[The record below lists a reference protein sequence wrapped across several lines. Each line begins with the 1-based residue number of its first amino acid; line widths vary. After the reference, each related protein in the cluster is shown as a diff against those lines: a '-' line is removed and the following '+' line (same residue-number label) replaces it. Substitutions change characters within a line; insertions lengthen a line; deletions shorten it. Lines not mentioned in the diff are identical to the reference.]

1 MSLLVTLLVFIA
13 VVAVVTLVGMRL
25 YVRPKEAMERVAG
38 GIDQTEHM
46 PAHPS
51 LAIYEL
57 IKRLGNFIPQSPKDV
72 TVMQRRLIRA
82 GIRNENALKILYGAK
97 FVCGVSFPLLM
108 GLGGSTSS
116 MEPSNKI
123 FGVLGAAA
131 AGFFLP
137 NEYVRRMAS
146 KRQKEIAR
154 GLANALDL
162 LVVCVESGLGLD
174 QAILQ
179 VSKELEHAH
188 PEISEEFGFVNL
200 ELKAGKRRVDAL
212 RNLAE
217 RTGVDDLK
225 KLVAVL
231 IQADRFGTGVAV
243 SLRQHS
249 DFMRVQARQIAEEKA
264 AKLGVKLIFPIFF
277 CILPSLFVVTVGP
290 VAVKIMR
297 ELVPMMNSIQYGLKL
312 RTKEAH

>member
-1 MSLLVTLLVFIA
+1 MPFVIAFLIFVA
-13 VVAVVTLVGMRL
+13 VVALVTTAGMKM

-38 GIDQTEHM
+38 GID
-46 PAHPS
+46 PADHVPQHPS
-51 LAIYEL
+51 LAIHEL

-82 GIRNENALKILYGAK
+82 GIRNENALKYLYGAK
-97 FVCGVSFPLLM
+97 AACGVTLPLLIA
-108 GLGGSTSS
+108 LLVSTSS
-116 MEPSNKI
+116 TDATNKI
-123 FGVLGAAA
+123 AGILAAGA
-131 AGFFLP
+131 AGFFGP
-137 NEYVRRMAS
+137 NEYVRRLAA

-231 IQADRFGTGVAV
+231 IQADRFGTGVAQ
-243 SLRQHS
+243 SLRAHS

-290 VAVKIMR
+290 VAVKIVR
-297 ELVPMMNSIQYGLKL
+297 ELVPMMNSI
-312 RTKEAH
+312 

>member
-1 MSLLVTLLVFIA
+1 MPFFFTVLVFGGLA
-13 VVAVVTLVGMRL
+13 VTVALVGMRL
-25 YVRPKEAMERVAG
+25 YVRPKEAMERVVG
-38 GIDQTEHM
+38 GIEQGEHM

-51 LAIYEL
+51 LAFHDL
-57 IKRLGNFIPQSPKDV
+57 IKRLGSIIPQSPKDV

-82 GIRNENALKILYGAK
+82 GIKNENALKILYGSKAALGVALPVLTAVAVGGTTFDSGNK
-97 FVCGVSFPLLM
+97 FAM
-108 GLGGSTSS
+108 
-116 MEPSNKI
+116 
-123 FGVLGAAA
+123 VLAAA
-131 AGFFLP
+131 AMGFFGP
-137 NEYVRRMAS
+137 NEYVRRLAS
-146 KRQKEIAR
+146 RRQKQISR
-154 GLANALDL
+154 GLPNALDL

-188 PEISEEFGFVNL
+188 PEITEEFGMVNL
-200 ELKAGKRRVDAL
+200 ELKAGKRRVEAL

-231 IQADRFGTGVAV
+231 IQADRFGTGVAQ
-243 SLRQHS
+243 SLRAHA
-249 DFMRVQARQIAEEKA
+249 DFMRIQARQVAEEKA

-290 VAVKIMR
+290 VAMKIIR
-297 ELVPMMNSIQYGLKL
+297 ELIPMMNNI
-312 RTKEAH
+312 

>member
-1 MSLLVTLLVFIA
+1 MSVLLTLIVFVA
-13 VVAVVTLVGMRL
+13 LAVAVAAAGMKL
-25 YVRPKEAMERVAG
+25 YVRPKEAMDRVVG
-38 GIDQTEHM
+38 GIEPTDHV
-46 PAHPS
+46 PLHPS
-51 LAIYEL
+51 LAFHEL
-57 IKRLGNFIPQSPKDV
+57 IKRLGNIIPQSPKDV
-72 TVMQRRLIRA
+72 TVMRRRLIRA
-82 GIRNENALKILYGAK
+82 GIRNETALKILYGAK
-97 FVCGVSFPLLM
+97 IGCGIVLPLVTASLVA
-108 GLGGSTSS
+108 GYATDVG
-116 MEPSNKI
+116 NKVMAI
-123 FGVLGAAA
+123 LA
-131 AGFFLP
+131 AGAVGFFGP
-137 NEYVRRMAS
+137 NEYVRRMAT

-188 PEISEEFGFVNL
+188 TEISEEFGLVNL
-200 ELKAGKRRVDAL
+200 ELKAGKRRVEAL

-231 IQADRFGTGVAV
+231 IQADRFGTGVAQ
-243 SLRQHS
+243 SLRAHS
-249 DFMRVQARQIAEEKA
+249 DFMRVQARQVAEEKA

-290 VAVKIMR
+290 VAIKIVR
-297 ELVPMMNSIQYGLKL
+297 ELIPMMNNI
-312 RTKEAH
+312 